1 MQMISNGVPTDVYTL
16 LRLKIH
22 LVRSFGFRDMSEV
35 PSGNGQA
42 FYIQF
47 GALRELPESAYPC
60 LNEFINLLDAYHPF
74 DIAPSAIGGPFANDD
89 LRTPLLVGSLFVDVL
104 LAVFNEAAMGSL
116 PFVALKNLIKCVII
130 ITYKHDLESR
140 PLRHLQ
146 AGFRKV
152 VRKLNDIVMMD
163 LSYEIRQLALTAC
176 GACIRRWPNMVGSI
190 I

>member
-1 MQMISNGVPTDVYTL
+1 MQMISNGVPADIYTM
-16 LRLKIH
+16 LRLKVH
-22 LVRSFGFRDMSEV
+22 LVRSFGFRDVSEV

-47 GALRELPESAYPC
+47 GALRELPESSHPC
-60 LNEFINLLDAYHPF
+60 LNEFINLLDAYRPF
-74 DIAPSAIGGPFANDD
+74 DIAPSAMGGPFADDD
-89 LRTPLLVGSLFVDVL
+89 LQTSLLVGSVFVDVL
-104 LAVFNEAAMGSL
+104 IAVFNEATISSL
-116 PFVALKNLIKCVII
+116 PFIVLKNLIKCVVV
-130 ITYKHDLESR
+130 ITYKHDLESK

-152 VRKLNDIVMMD
+152 VRKLNEIVMMD

-176 GACIRRWPNMVGSI
+176 GACIKRWPNMVGGI

>member
-1 MQMISNGVPTDVYTL
+1 MQMISNGVPTDIYTL

-22 LVRSFGFRDMSEV
+22 LVRSFGFRDVSEV

-47 GALRELPESAYPC
+47 GALRELPESSYPC

-74 DIAPSAIGGPFANDD
+74 DVAPSAIGGPFANDD
-89 LRTPLLVGSLFVDVL
+89 LHTSLLIGSVFVDVL
-104 LAVFNEAAMGSL
+104 LGVFNEAAVDSL
-116 PFVALKNLIKCVII
+116 PFIPLKNLIKCVII
-130 ITYKHDLESR
+130 ITYKHDLESK

-152 VRKLNDIVMMD
+152 VRKLNEIVMMD

-176 GACIRRWPNMVGSI
+176 GACIKRWPNMVGSI